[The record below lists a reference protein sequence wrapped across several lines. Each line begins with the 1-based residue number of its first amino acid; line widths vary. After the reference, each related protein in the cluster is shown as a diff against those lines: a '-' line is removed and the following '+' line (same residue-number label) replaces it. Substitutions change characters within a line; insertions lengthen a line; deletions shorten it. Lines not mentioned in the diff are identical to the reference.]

1 LGSLKAYYRLV
12 RFLYEVMMNK
22 ENMMLGVEALRL
34 VDEDIKKAYTE
45 IGLPAERSSPEGF
58 ETFLSTI
65 ISQQLSTSY

>member
-1 LGSLKAYYRLV
+1 
-12 RFLYEVMMNK
+12 MNK
-22 ENMMLGVEALRL
+22 ENMMLGMEALSL